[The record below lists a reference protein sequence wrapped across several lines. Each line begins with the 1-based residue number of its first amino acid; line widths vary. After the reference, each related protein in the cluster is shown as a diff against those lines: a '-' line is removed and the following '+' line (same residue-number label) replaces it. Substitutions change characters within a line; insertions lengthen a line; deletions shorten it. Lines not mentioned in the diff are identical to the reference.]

1 MSKIPNLTW
10 AQNKNTVYVNII
22 LEPKDYTIS
31 IDEDQILN
39 FKQDEYELKLKLC
52 DKVNKD
58 SLKIKTNRQ
67 IELDI
72 SKQKNILWNSL
83 TSDNLYKNNISF
95 DWSRWVDEDEDQDL
109 FENELNTNNNE
120 LNTNNFDLSMLNNDN
135 FDPSM
140 FDNLSEDE
148 LKELI
153 VQSNNL
159 RNK

>member
-22 LEPKDYTIS
+22 LEPKDHTIS

-58 SLKIKTNRQ
+58 SLKIKTNRH

-72 SKQKNILWNSL
+72 SKETNILWKSL
-83 TSDNLYKNNISF
+83 TPDLLYKNNISF
-95 DWSRWVDEDEDQDL
+95 DWSRWVDEDEDEDL
-109 FENELNTNNNE
+109 FTSTTGNDLNTDNLDANN
-120 LNTNNFDLSMLNNDN
+120 L
-135 FDPSM
+135 DPSM
-140 FDNLSEDE
+140 FNDLSEED

-153 VQSNNL
+153 IQSNKL
-159 RNK
+159 RK

>member
-22 LEPKDYTIS
+22 LEPKDHTIS

-39 FKQDEYELKLKLC
+39 FKQDEYELKLKLF

-58 SLKIKTNRQ
+58 SLKIKTNRH

-72 SKQKNILWNSL
+72 SKETNILWKSL
-83 TSDNLYKNNISF
+83 TPDLLYKNNISF
-95 DWSRWVDEDEDQDL
+95 DWSRWVDEDEDEDL
-109 FENELNTNNNE
+109 FTSTTGNDLNTDNLDANNLDPSIFN
-120 LNTNNFDLSMLNNDN
+120 DLSE
-135 FDPSM
+135 
-140 FDNLSEDE
+140 ED

-153 VQSNNL
+153 IQSNKL
-159 RNK
+159 RK

>member
-22 LEPKDYTIS
+22 LEPKDHTIS

-39 FKQDEYELKLKLC
+39 FKQDEYELKLKLF

-58 SLKIKTNRQ
+58 SLKIKTNRH

-72 SKQKNILWNSL
+72 SKETNILWKSL
-83 TSDNLYKNNISF
+83 TPDLLYKNNISF
-95 DWSRWVDEDEDQDL
+95 DWSRWVDEDEDEDL
-109 FENELNTNNNE
+109 FTSTTGNDLNTDNLDANN
-120 LNTNNFDLSMLNNDN
+120 L
-135 FDPSM
+135 DPSM
-140 FDNLSEDE
+140 FNDLSEED

-153 VQSNNL
+153 IQSNKL
-159 RNK
+159 RK